1 MLVSKRKLIIFSTF
15 SNKHSKV
22 GLKGLKVGLKRNV
35 KHFWKHI
42 LYLWHKRK
50 TSCWAETWQTTF
62 LQDEMTSLRLSPSV
76 RQSAAVLRL
85 QAPLSILLMCPP
97 SCLSWC
103 LSILWFTNATSC
115 KHGPRCLNFS
125 WLKIIHLL
133 RSLVKRHRGRVG
145 PSVTSTAINRR

>member
-1 MLVSKRKLIIFSTF
+1 MLVSMRKLIIFSTF

-76 RQSAAVLRL
+76 RQSTAGPAAAGTPKHFAYGSPEL
-85 QAPLSILLMCPP
+85 PFI
-97 SCLSWC
+97 C

-133 RSLVKRHRGRVG
+133 RSLVKRHWGRVG